1 MKERLLS
8 VDVLRGMTIF
18 FMILVNTPGSWS
30 YVYAPLR
37 HAEWHGCTP
46 TDLVFPLFLFISGVS
61 MALSFFNRKSQTT
74 KQLLVKT
81 WKRAGIIF
89 LIGLMLNWFPFYHLN
104 IADLRIM
111 GVLQRIA
118 LAYGIGGTIVLL
130 FNMRDIIV
138 AIVVILLGYQILLL
152 GYGQNP
158 YSLEDNLARYID
170 LMILGEN
177 HVYGGFGIPFDPEGL
192 LHSFPA
198 AINVV
203 LGYLLGNMI
212 FSKDKKE
219 LVKTLSILGIAFII
233 IGIAW
238 GFFFPINKPLWT
250 SSYVLYT
257 VGIGSVIWALLIYI
271 IDIVKL
277 ERWTYLFRVFGRNP
291 LASYVL
297 SGLIVKILFRIKI
310 GDSNLYSYFYHKI
323 MVPLFGNMNGSLATA
338 ILYVMFIWFF
348 AWLLYKNNKI
358 IKI

>member
-61 MALSFFNRKSQTT
+61 MALSFFNRKNQTT

-89 LIGLMLNWFPFYHLN
+89 MIGLLLNWFPFYHLN

-118 LAYGIGGTIVLL
+118 LAYGIGGTIVLI

-138 AIVVILLGYQILLL
+138 ASAIILLGYQVLLL
-152 GYGQNP
+152 GYGQDP

-170 LMILGEN
+170 LMVLGKN
-177 HVYGGFGIPFDPEGL
+177 HLYGGFGIPFDPEGL

-277 ERWTYLFRVFGRNP
+277 ESWTYLFRVFGRNP

-297 SGLIVKILFRIKI
+297 SGLIVKMLFRIKI
-310 GDSNLYSYFYHKI
+310 GESNLYSYFYQKI
-323 MVPLFGNMNGSLATA
+323 MVPIFGNLNGSLGTA